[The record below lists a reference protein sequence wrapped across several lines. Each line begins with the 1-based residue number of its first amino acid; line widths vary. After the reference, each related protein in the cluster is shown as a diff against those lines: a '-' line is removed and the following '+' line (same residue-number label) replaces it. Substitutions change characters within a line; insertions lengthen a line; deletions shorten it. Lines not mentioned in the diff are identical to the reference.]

1 MLGLKRIGQS
11 LAFAA
16 TLALLAGAPAPAEA
30 VSAAA
35 INRDASIT
43 LARLYQE
50 VPAAKKLAKQAKVVL
65 IFPSVVKGGLSS
77 GGSTARAS
85 CANVERLWAIT
96 TPLRFP
102 MGYRLAPRASGMSCS
117 LCPTTA

>member
-30 VSAAA
+30 ARAAA
-35 INRDASIT
+35 INRDASAA

-50 VPAAKKLAKQAKVVL
+50 VPAAKKLAKQAKAVL
-65 IFPSVVKGGLSS
+65 ITS
-77 GGSTARAS
+77 GSADPQHPRW
-85 CANVERLWAIT
+85 RLVT
-96 TPLRFP
+96 
-102 MGYRLAPRASGMSCS
+102 
-117 LCPTTA
+117 